1 MTRDEILETIKREE
15 LSVGS
20 LMEIIEQYI
29 FDRKGVTI
37 KVKHPGN
44 NILQVQMMLTAYTY
58 NILPWYTLELFKN
71 KLE

>member
-15 LSVGS
+15 ISVGS

-29 FDRKGVTI
+29 LDRKGKII
-37 KVKHPGN
+37 KVRHPGN
-44 NILQVQMMLTAYTY
+44 NIMEVQRMLTAYTY